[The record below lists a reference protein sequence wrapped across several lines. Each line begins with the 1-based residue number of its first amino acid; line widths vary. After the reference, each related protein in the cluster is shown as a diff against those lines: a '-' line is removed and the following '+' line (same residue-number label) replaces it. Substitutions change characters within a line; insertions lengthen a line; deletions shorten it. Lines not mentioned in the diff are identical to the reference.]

1 MAQSTT
7 TQSNNVNRRELLA
20 GASLAGVS
28 VGAALL
34 LADGNAQA
42 QGVARPIVFAHT
54 TIITPDATNDDFALA
69 VVGDKIAAI
78 GPSATVLGQ
87 YPNAE
92 IVDGRGKAILPGLI
106 NCHAH
111 LTATLERGF
120 NEDFGF
126 PNAAHPALSPT
137 RLLQGDE
144 KTLMAQIGALEAIK
158 SGTTS
163 IVEFASGISSYA
175 SALARSRAS

>member
-1 MAQSTT
+1 M
-7 TQSNNVNRRELLA
+7 
-20 GASLAGVS
+20 
-28 VGAALL
+28 
-34 LADGNAQA
+34 
-42 QGVARPIVFAHT
+42 
-54 TIITPDATNDDFALA
+54 
-69 VVGDKIAAI
+69 KIAAI
-78 GPSATVLGQ
+78 GPSAQVLAQ
-87 YPNAE
+87 YPHAE

-144 KTLMAQIGALEAIK
+144 KTLMASHAIYRDETRLIQTTRDAADELEGLFEADHAG
-158 SGTTS
+158 S
-163 IVEFASGISSYA
+163 
-175 SALARSRAS
+175 